1 VNRER
6 IRDRFMP
13 WAGIAL
19 GTLGGGLAHQIG
31 ADSTF
36 QDCRVGSPGIVFIAT
51 ILGIALVTLGALGS
65 WRVYSADREPPARRL
80 VATVSLMASAIF
92 ALAII
97 LPFIA
102 SWIIPRCWQ

>member
-1 VNRER
+1 
-6 IRDRFMP
+6 MP
-13 WAGIAL
+13 WGGLAL
-19 GTLGGGLAHQIG
+19 GTTGYFIAHQLG
-31 ADSTF
+31 SDATF
-36 QDCRVGSPGIVFIAT
+36 QDCRVGSPAIVFVAT
-51 ILGIALVTLGALGS
+51 ILGIALVTIGAFAS
-65 WRVYSADREPPARRL
+65 WRVYSSGTEPPARRL

>member
-1 VNRER
+1 MNSER

-19 GTLGGGLAHQIG
+19 GTLGAGFAHQLG

-36 QDCRVGSPGIVFIAT
+36 QDCRFGSPMIVIIGT
-51 ILGIALVTLGALGS
+51 IVGLLVVALGALAS
-65 WRVYSADREPPARRL
+65 WRVYDAEGETPSRRM
-80 VATVSLMASAIF
+80 VATVSLMACGVF

-102 SWIIPRCWQ
+102 SLVIPRCWQ

>member
-1 VNRER
+1 VNGER

-36 QDCRVGSPGIVFIAT
+36 QDCRVGSPAIVLVAT

-65 WRVYSADREPPARRL
+65 WRVYNGESETPARKM

>member
-1 VNRER
+1 MKKER

-13 WAGIAL
+13 WAGLAF

-31 ADSTF
+31 SDSTF
-36 QDCRVGSPGIVFIAT
+36 QDCHFSSPLIV
-51 ILGIALVTLGALGS
+51 ILAAVLGLILVALGALGS
-65 WRVYSADREPPARRL
+65 WRVYGADGEGPARRMI
-80 VATVSLMASAIF
+80 AIVSMMACGIF

-102 SWIIPRCWQ
+102 SLVIPRCWA

>member
-1 VNRER
+1 MNGER

-36 QDCRVGSPGIVFIAT
+36 QDCRVGSPAIVLVCVGRKPSSAGQLSGSPDFI
-51 ILGIALVTLGALGS
+51 
-65 WRVYSADREPPARRL
+65 PFM
-80 VATVSLMASAIF
+80 SLM
-92 ALAII
+92 
-97 LPFIA
+97 
-102 SWIIPRCWQ
+102 

>member
-1 VNRER
+1 MNGER

-19 GTLGGGLAHQIG
+19 GTLGGGLAHQSG

-36 QDCRVGSPGIVFIAT
+36 QDCRVGSPAIVLVAT

-65 WRVYSADREPPARRL
+65 WRVYNGESETPARKM

>member
-1 VNRER
+1 MKAEGFA
-6 IRDRFMP
+6 DRFMP

-19 GTLGGGLAHQIG
+19 GTLGAALAHQIG

-36 QDCRVGSPGIVFIAT
+36 QDCQFSSPGIV
-51 ILGIALVTLGALGS
+51 ILGSVIGLVLVGLGALGS
-65 WRVYSADREPPARRL
+65 WRVYSAESEAPARHL
-80 VATVSLMASAIF
+80 IAVVSLMASALF

-102 SWIIPRCWQ
+102 AMVIPQCWA

>member
-1 VNRER
+1 MNSER

-36 QDCRVGSPGIVFIAT
+36 QDCRAGSPGIIFVAT
-51 ILGIALVTLGALGS
+51 IVGIALVTLGAFWS
-65 WRVYSADREPPARRL
+65 WRVYNAESETPARKMI
-80 VATVSLMASAIF
+80 ATVSLMASALF
-92 ALAII
+92 ALAIL

-102 SWIIPRCWQ
+102 SLVIPGCWQ